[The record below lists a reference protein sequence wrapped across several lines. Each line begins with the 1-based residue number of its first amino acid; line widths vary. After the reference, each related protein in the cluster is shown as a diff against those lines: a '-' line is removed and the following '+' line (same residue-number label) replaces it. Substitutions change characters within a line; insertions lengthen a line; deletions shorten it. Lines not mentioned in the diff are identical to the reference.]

1 MVRGKNIAPEVVKGV
16 FRLRDE
22 GKGAEDIAATFEHN
36 RWWYYYVIREFDPVT
51 GERWVPEKKV
61 GHEQRT

>member
-1 MVRGKNIAPEVVKGV
+1 MVRGENIAPEVAKAV

-36 RWWYYYVIREFDPVT
+36 RWWHYCVIREFDPVT
-51 GERWVPEKKV
+51 GERWVPEKR
-61 GHEQRT
+61 GPPRQRI